1 MSLLQ
6 FKRKRNR
13 ISGKFSYGLKNSL
26 VFSRTKN
33 KWFLRLPK
41 EILRFMKLH
50 VGSLIDAS
58 SDGEFLIIVK
68 KNMSKKYAARRRI
81 RVRLKKSL
89 HPKR

>member
-13 ISGKFSYGLKNSL
+13 ISGKFSYVLKNSL

-33 KWFLRLPK
+33 KWFLRLPN
-41 EILRFMKLH
+41 EILRVMKLH

-58 SDGEFLIIVK
+58 SDAEFLIIVT
-68 KNMSKKYAARRRI
+68 KNMSKKYATRRRI